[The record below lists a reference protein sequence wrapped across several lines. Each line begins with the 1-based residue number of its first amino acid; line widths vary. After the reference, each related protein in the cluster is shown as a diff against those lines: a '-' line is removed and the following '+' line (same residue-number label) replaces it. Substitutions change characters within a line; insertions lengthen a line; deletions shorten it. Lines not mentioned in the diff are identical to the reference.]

1 MVEYNIFDEHIVHY
15 LDDQGEELEVVMVFE
30 FGPDMDVDLG
40 EGDVLV
46 RRTGRARFVLND
58 EEYAVTASGE
68 GPVQLVHRL
77 MTLCGSLL
85 LQTAQALELNLYQ
98 HETGDVGEPLDLFK

>member
-1 MVEYNIFDEHIVHY
+1 MAEYNVFDEHVVHY
-15 LDDQGEELEVVMVFE
+15 LDDQDEELEVVMVFE

-46 RRTGRARFVLND
+46 RRTGRARFALNE

-68 GPVQLVHRL
+68 GPVQLTYRL

-85 LQTAQALELNLYQ
+85 LHTAEALEIALYQ
-98 HETGDVGEPLDLFK
+98 HEPGDVGEALDLFK